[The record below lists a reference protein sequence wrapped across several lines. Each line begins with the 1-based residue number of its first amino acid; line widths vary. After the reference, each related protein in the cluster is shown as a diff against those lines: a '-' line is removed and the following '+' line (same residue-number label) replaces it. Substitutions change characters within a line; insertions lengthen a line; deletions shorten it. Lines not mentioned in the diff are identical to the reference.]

1 VNRIFGLVLF
11 LVPTLASANDTAWGG
26 TPGNLFP
33 IQTTEVEMVEEHVIL
48 QQNSKQNSW
57 DISVEFSFKNTS
69 DKPVELTM
77 GFPFFVVDEDN
88 EGGDFNQ
95 PKGSKPL
102 KQNDPVVWDF
112 SNTIDGVSTKFKK
125 QEVKL
130 NEKHPDLYYK
140 WAYVWP
146 MKFKAGQTIKVV
158 NKYRQGITADSSGH
172 ILPNY
177 ILMTGGMWKGGKIGR
192 SRIDILGDDD
202 AIPCGPN
209 DGQIT
214 PPGSR
219 LDKTDAGPALRWDL
233 EDFAPKTDVEG
244 CFLSRSQSRMME
256 FSGLQGTDLK
266 GLTAAELRVLR
277 NTVFALHGYTFK
289 DADLQK
295 HFEKQRYYY
304 PRKSFKQSDLSKEER
319 EFVNLVLAQEKAL
332 KKK

>member
-1 VNRIFGLVLF
+1 MSLIKFNYIPKSDNKELYNNLELKIGENNLKLIKQNYNK
-11 LVPTLASANDTAWGG
+11 LLKINHPDKGG
-26 TPGNLFP
+26 TQEKMES
-33 IQTTEVEMVEEHVIL
+33 I
-48 QQNSKQNSW
+48 KQAFE
-57 DISVEFSFKNTS
+57 I
-69 DKPVELTM
+69 
-77 GFPFFVVDEDN
+77 
-88 EGGDFNQ
+88 
-95 PKGSKPL
+95 
-102 KQNDPVVWDF
+102 
-112 SNTIDGVSTKFKK
+112 
-125 QEVKL
+125 L
-130 NEKHPDLYYK
+130 NEPGLKFLYDNFGDSTFKFVKINKKYHYLIYYK

-233 EDFAPKTDVEG
+233 KDFAPKTDVEG

>member
-1 VNRIFGLVLF
+1 MTRILGLILF
-11 LVPTLASANDTAWGG
+11 LVPALASANDTAWGG

-33 IQTTEVEMVEEHVIL
+33 IQTTEVQMVEEHVIL

-77 GFPFFVVDEDN
+77 GFPFYVVE
-88 EGGDFNQ
+88 EETELAQ
-95 PKGSKPL
+95 PKGSKEL
-102 KQNDPVVWDF
+102 KPNDPVVWNF
-112 SNTIDGVSTKFKK
+112 SNTVDGVSTKFKK

-172 ILPNY
+172 IIPNY

-192 SRIDILGDDD
+192 SQIDILGDDD
-202 AIPCGPN
+202 AIPCGSG
-209 DGQIT
+209 DGVIT

-219 LDKTDAGPALRWDL
+219 LDKTDSGPALRWDL
-233 EDFAPKTDVEG
+233 KDFAPKTDVEG
-244 CFLSRSQSRMME
+244 CFLSRNHFRMME
-256 FSGLQGTDLK
+256 FSGLEQTNLEGMS
-266 GLTAAELRVLR
+266 AADLRVMR

-304 PRKSFKQSDLSKEER
+304 PRKSFKQSDLSKEEKA
-319 EFVNLVLAQEKAL
+319 FVNMILAREKAL